1 MGNSLC
7 DSKDVRF
14 FLHELLNVEEP
25 GESERYKDCLRET
38 FDLLGM
44 PGIAQG
50 TTAYFHALN
59 FARDRKQGTAGDKKA
74 PDQDSFMVQA
84 HVRRD
89 LLWMKCYTEGVR
101 ALVLYAICC
110 MDRVNATGDA
120 NEKRKWND
128 ILEVLTP
135 ICKVYGG
142 DKGFEVFI
150 KANQFLG
157 GYGNCPE
164 HNVEK
169 FARDCN
175 ITSIYEGTKGIQS
188 LDLVNRKI
196 SMKNGRAYQA
206 VLFQIKET
214 IEEALEWNELIPYA
228 SDLKSYIGM
237 LEETTENIQ
246 SMKIAGSVD
255 LVESW
260 APLYLEIWGDILL
273 GWLFLWQARAARERL
288 AISQKQFNT
297 HNDEAPDYFNNA
309 FYTGKIVTAKYYL
322 GTLLPLVTGK
332 FEAIRKN
339 DCVFRDREVSYF
351 FD

>member
-1 MGNSLC
+1 MGNGLC
-7 DSKDVRF
+7 DLKDVRF
-14 FLHELLNVEEP
+14 FLYDLLNVEELCK
-25 GESERYKDCLRET
+25 SERYKDCSRET

-44 PGIAQG
+44 QGIAQG

-59 FARDRKQGTAGDKKA
+59 FARDRKQGATRDRKGF
-74 PDQDSFMVQA
+74 DQDTIMVNA
-84 HVRRD
+84 DVKRN
-89 LLWMKCYTEGVR
+89 LLWMKCYTEGVQ
-101 ALVLYAICC
+101 ALVLYVVYC
-110 MDRVNATGDA
+110 MDRVNAAGDE
-120 NEKRKWND
+120 NEKKKWND

-150 KANQFLG
+150 KAIQFTG
-157 GYGNCPE
+157 GYEYCAE
-164 HNVEK
+164 YNVEQ
-169 FARDCN
+169 FARDCK
-175 ITSIYEGTKGIQS
+175 ITSIYEGTNGIQS

-237 LEETTENIQ
+237 LEEITENIQ

-260 APLYLEIWGDILL
+260 ASLYLEIWGDILL
-273 GWLFLWQARAARERL
+273 GWLFLWQARVARERL
-288 AISQKQFNT
+288 AISQKQYNT

-339 DCVFRDREVSYF
+339 DCIFRDMEVSYF